1 MTKLKVIAGV
11 FGLLALVGC
20 ATPNTAPE
28 EAAPA
33 RQAQNLEIY
42 AQPEETPVFYLSWCM
57 DDSDSNTGNQAFP
70 DTWQDVLAPAAV
82 ADALTFTSDDWQ
94 LMSTSLPSAVGRDA
108 RSASS
113 TSRRRP
119 RGRPTCSTRRAS
131 ARRSRSCPGSGDGA
145 GNRSGRR
152 DLNPR
157 RRAPK
162 ARAQPGCASP
172 RRKLVLLAALRG

>member
-94 LMSTSLPSAVGRDA
+94 LMSTSLPQCG
-108 RSASS
+108 
-113 TSRRRP
+113 
-119 RGRPTCSTRRAS
+119 
-131 ARRSRSCPGSGDGA
+131 GSGRQVGFIDLAKATAWSTYLLDTA
-145 GNRSGRR
+145 GIGSKIEVVSWVWGRR
-152 DLNPR
+152 W
-157 RRAPK
+157 
-162 ARAQPGCASP
+162 
-172 RRKLVLLAALRG
+172 